1 MSVFEYV
8 AGMIT
13 VVLGLGVAHL
23 LGSLGSLAASQ
34 GRIRAHWVQILWIVL
49 LLGLHLQ
56 AWVSLWSLRGL
67 SEWRIGQ
74 MVGALVAAGLIV
86 IVSRI
91 LVPHVDV
98 DTEVDLR
105 ERYFQVRVR
114 FFAALS
120 ALWILRLFIG
130 IAVFGG
136 DPWAPEGL
144 FQTAWL
150 VLSVVGALVA
160 RPAWH
165 AIIAVIWA
173 LLLVGFLLVARGPLS
188 A

>member
-1 MSVFEYV
+1 MSVFEYIAV
-8 AGMIT
+8 MVT

-23 LGSLGSLAASQ
+23 LASLGSLVGSQ
-34 GRIRAHWVQILWIVL
+34 GRIRAHWVQLLWFLL

-56 AWVSLWSLRGL
+56 AWLSLWLLRDL
-67 SEWRIGQ
+67 AEWRIGQ
-74 MVGALVAAGLIV
+74 IVAALVAAGLIV
-86 IVSRI
+86 IAARI
-91 LVPHVDV
+91 LVPDLHA

-130 IAVFGG
+130 IVVFGG

-144 FQTAWL
+144 FQAAWL
-150 VLSVVGALVA
+150 ALSVVGALVA

-165 AIIAVIWA
+165 AISAVIWA

>member
-56 AWVSLWSLRGL
+56 AWLSLWSLRGL

-74 MVGALVAAGLIV
+74 MVGSLVAAGLIV

-91 LVPHVDV
+91 LVPHVDSTRRWTFESV
-98 DTEVDLR
+98 TSRSVCVSLR
-105 ERYFQVRVR
+105 PSPRFGSCASSLGSRSSEEIRGRQRGYFKPRG
-114 FFAALS
+114 LCC
-120 ALWILRLFIG
+120 
-130 IAVFGG
+130 
-136 DPWAPEGL
+136 PW
-144 FQTAWL
+144 W
-150 VLSVVGALVA
+150 VLSSRVQRGT
-160 RPAWH
+160 
-165 AIIAVIWA
+165 
-173 LLLVGFLLVARGPLS
+173 LLSRSSGRCY
-188 A
+188 